1 MRKNS
6 EKEIR
11 LPMIKR
17 QNSRSF
23 RGSLGNRRSLKT
35 IRGNGTQTF
44 SKRNQRRSRPTGQVR
59 YAVVGLGHIAQIAV
73 LPAFQHASRNSKL
86 VALFSEDA
94 VKQRELSRKYKIS
107 MGGSYDDLDECLR
120 SGEIDSVYIAEP
132 NSLHCDFTVRAA
144 RAGVHVL
151 CEKPLAVTEQECQRM
166 VDACRRAGVKLMT
179 AYRLHFERANLE
191 AVKVAQSGK
200 LGELRYFNSIFSMQA
215 QAPNI
220 RLQKKMGGGPLYDLG
235 VYCINAA
242 RYIFRDEPTEVL
254 AMTAT
259 GSDKRFR
266 EVEEMAGAVLRFPG
280 ERVATFICSFGAADA
295 GAYEIV
301 GTKGLL
307 RMNHAYEYVMPIE
320 MQLNIGG
327 KEQSR
332 EFSRR
337 DQFAPELI
345 YFSDCILKNKEPE
358 PSGVEGMI
366 DVQIIRAI
374 HRSARTSKPV
384 KLPNLRKQARP
395 SLKQE
400 IKRPPV
406 RKPGLLHVKSPSG
419 G

>member
-1 MRKNS
+1 
-6 EKEIR
+6 
-11 LPMIKR
+11 MIKR
-17 QNSRSF
+17 QNSRNLSSS
-23 RGSLGNRRSLKT
+23 RNRRQLKT
-35 IRGNGTQTF
+35 ITGNGAQSF
-44 SKRNQRRSRPTGQVR
+44 SHLARRRSRPSGQVR
-59 YAVVGLGHIAQIAV
+59 YAIVGLGHIAQIAV

-86 VALFSEDA
+86 VALFSDDP
-94 VKQRELSRKYKIS
+94 VKRRELSRKYKIS
-107 MGGSYDDLDECLR
+107 LVGSYDDYDERLR
-120 SGEIDSVYIAEP
+120 SGEIDAVYIAEP
-132 NSLHCDFTVRAA
+132 NSMHRDFTMRAA

-151 CEKPLAVTEQECQRM
+151 CEKPLAVTEQECRKM
-166 VDACRRAGVKLMT
+166 IDACRRARVKLMT

-191 AVKVAQSGK
+191 AVKIAQSGK
-200 LGELRYFNSIFSMQA
+200 LGQLRYFNSIFSMQA

-220 RLQKKMGGGPLYDLG
+220 RLRKKMGGGPLFDLG

-266 EVEEMAGAVLRFPG
+266 QVEEMAGAVLRFPG
-280 ERVATFICSFGAADA
+280 ERIATFICSFGAADA
-295 GAYEIV
+295 GTYEIV
-301 GTKGLL
+301 GTNGAL
-307 RMNHAYEYVMPIE
+307 RMNNAYEYVMPIE
-320 MQLNIGG
+320 MQLNIDG
-327 KEQSR
+327 KEQAR

-358 PSGVEGMI
+358 PSGLEGMI
-366 DVQIIRAI
+366 DVQIVQAI
-374 HRSARTSKPV
+374 HRSAQTSKSV
-384 KLPNLRKQARP
+384 KLPNLKKQMRP

-406 RKPGLLHVKSPSG
+406 RKPEVIHSKSPSG